1 MTHAP
6 ITPTVPYDIAIIG
19 GGLGAVAATLVA
31 CAAGRRVCIIE
42 ATHWLGGQCTS
53 QGVSALDEH
62 RYIESW
68 PGSTSYAAFRRAV
81 RIAMAMRFGVT
92 PATIDGFNPG
102 NAWVSNLCFLPE
114 VAQQVIDELLAP
126 FVASGLLTIYVE
138 STLVHVHRV
147 GYHIQS
153 VDIYTIQQQQQR
165 ISASYFVDASDAGDL
180 LAFAQLAYVTG
191 AESQADT
198 REVHAP
204 LVARPH
210 EVQSFTYGFAVEFVP
225 GSDNRIPKPEGY
237 AQLRDR
243 QPFTLTL
250 TGNDGEARPF
260 RMFCDGPT
268 GMPPFWTYRRLW
280 DGSHTQP
287 RGTDIAL
294 INWNSND
301 YHEQRIIDQHPEDVA
316 AAHDEAKRLSLAFLY
331 WLQTEV
337 PRDDGGYG
345 YPELRLRPDVM
356 GTADGLSR
364 VPYVRES
371 RRSPGLK
378 RIVANDILVAHQ
390 PFARARHNDDSVG
403 VGWYFMDLHPAPGNM
418 TSMFAPTRPFQI
430 PMGALIPPD
439 CHNLLL
445 ANKTIAT
452 THLSNGAYRLHPI
465 EWQIGTATACI
476 ALESLAAAL
485 HPAALY
491 RERAHREAVQRRVL
505 ASGQALAWSVDIP
518 FDHPHFAATQ
528 WLLVWEIVADG
539 TRAQTLDIH
548 PEIPLSDTE
557 LTRLHMVMKNRGY
570 AGEFTPTMSWND
582 VCAAIS
588 PYLPK

>member
-1 MTHAP
+1 MTKTP
-6 ITPTVPYDIAIIG
+6 ISPTHPYDIVIIG
-19 GGLGAVAATLVA
+19 GGLSAVAAARVA
-31 CAAGRRVCIIE
+31 CAAGKRICIVE

-68 PGSTSYAAFRRAV
+68 PGNTDYAAFRHAV
-81 RIAMAMRFGVT
+81 RVAMAQRFAL
-92 PATIDGFNPG
+92 PPHPHATFNPG
-102 NAWVSNLCFLPE
+102 NAWVSHLCFLPE
-114 VAQQVIDELLAP
+114 VAHQVVNDMLAP
-126 FVASGLLTIYVE
+126 YLTRGLLTVYYE
-138 STLVHVHRV
+138 STLVDVHRV
-147 GYHIQS
+147 GTHIHA
-153 VDIYTIQQQQQR
+153 VDIQDTGHQVHHICARYI
-165 ISASYFVDASDAGDL
+165 VDASDAGEV
-180 LAFAQLAYVTG
+180 LAYANLAYVTG
-191 AESQADT
+191 AESQSDT
-198 REVHAP
+198 GEKDAP

-210 EVQSFTYGFAVEFVP
+210 EVQSFTYGFAVEYIP
-225 GSDNRIPKPEGY
+225 GSDNRIAKPEGY
-237 AQLRDR
+237 ALLRDR

-260 RMFCDGPT
+260 RMFGDGPT
-268 GMPPFWTYRRLW
+268 GLPPFWTYRRLW

-287 RGTDIAL
+287 AGNDIAL

-301 YHEQRIIDQHPEDVA
+301 YHEQRIIDQHPADIA

-337 PRDDGGYG
+337 PRDDGGHG

-371 RRSPGLK
+371 RRSPGLQ
-378 RIVANDILVAHQ
+378 RIVADDILVAHQ
-390 PFARARHNDDSVG
+390 PFARARHTADSMG
-403 VGWYFMDLHPAPGNM
+403 VGWYFMDLHPAPGNT

-465 EWQIGTATACI
+465 EWQIGAAIACI
-476 ALESLAAAL
+476 ALESLETGL
-485 HPAALY
+485 HPALLY
-491 RERAHREAVQRRVL
+491 RELEHREAVQRRVL
-505 ASGQALAWSVDIP
+505 SSGQALAWSIDIP
-518 FDHPHFAATQ
+518 IDHPHFAPTQ
-528 WLLVWEIVADG
+528 WLLLWGIVADG
-539 TRAQTLDIH
+539 ERAHRL
-548 PEIPLSDTE
+548 EIYPDLPLSDTE
-557 LTRLHMVMKNRGY
+557 LTRLHEVMRQRDIASAITHN
-570 AGEFTPTMSWND
+570 MSWHD
-582 VCAAIS
+582 VCALIAAFI
-588 PYLPK
+588 PR

>member
-1 MTHAP
+1 M
-6 ITPTVPYDIAIIG
+6 
-19 GGLGAVAATLVA
+19 AATLVA
-31 CAAGRRVCIIE
+31 CAAGRRVCLVE
-42 ATHWLGGQCTS
+42 ATRWLGGQCTS

-68 PGSTSYAAFRRAV
+68 PGSASYAAFRRAV
-81 RIAMAMRFGVT
+81 RIAMATRFGVS
-92 PATIDGFNPG
+92 PADIDAFNPG
-102 NAWVSNLCFLPE
+102 NAWVSNLCFLPD
-114 VAQQVIDELLAP
+114 VAQQVIEELLAP
-126 FVASGLLTIYVE
+126 FVARGLLTICDE

-147 GYHIQS
+147 DQLIQS
-153 VDIYTIQQQQQR
+153 VVITTSQHQQQCIR
-165 ISASYFVDASDAGDL
+165 ARYFVDASDAGDV
-180 LAFAQLAYVTG
+180 LAYAHLAYVTG
-191 AESQADT
+191 AESHTDT
-198 REVHAP
+198 GEIHAP
-204 LVARPH
+204 PVARPH
-210 EVQSFTYGFAVEFVP
+210 EVQSFTYGFAVEYVP
-225 GSDNRIPKPEGY
+225 GSNNRIAKPEGY
-237 AQLRDR
+237 AILRDR

-268 GMPPFWTYRRLW
+268 GLPPFWTYRRLW

-287 RGTDIAL
+287 TSTDIAL

-301 YHEQRIIDQHPEDVA
+301 YHEQRIIDQHPDDVA

-345 YPELRLRPDVM
+345 YPELRLRADVM
-356 GTADGLSR
+356 GTADGLSC

-371 RRSPGLK
+371 RRSPGLR
-378 RIVANDILVAHQ
+378 RIVADDILVAHQ
-390 PFARARHNDDSVG
+390 PFARARHCADSVG

-465 EWQIGTATACI
+465 EWQIGTAIACI
-476 ALESLAAAL
+476 ALESLETEL
-485 HPAALY
+485 HPVGLY
-491 RERAHREAVQRRVL
+491 REIVHREAVQRRVL
-505 ASGQALAWSVDIP
+505 AAGQAIAWSRDVP
-518 FDHPHFAATQ
+518 LDHPHFATTQ
-528 WLLVWEIVADG
+528 LMLVWGIVADG
-539 TRAQTLDIH
+539 ARAESLDIN
-548 PEIPLSDTE
+548 PDLPLSDTE
-557 LTRLHMVMKNRGY
+557 LTRLHDVMAQRGY
-570 AGEFTPTMSWND
+570 SGAFTRTMSWHE
-582 VCAAIS
+582 VCMAIGL
-588 PYLPK
+588 YLVK